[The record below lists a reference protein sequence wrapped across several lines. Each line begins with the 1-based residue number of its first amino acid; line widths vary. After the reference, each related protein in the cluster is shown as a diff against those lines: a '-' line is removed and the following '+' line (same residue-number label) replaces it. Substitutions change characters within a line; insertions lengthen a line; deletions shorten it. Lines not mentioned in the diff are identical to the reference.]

1 MEALAKEFAGKATI
15 AKLDLDTLWVQSRRL
30 KQQFNIPSIPL
41 LIIFE
46 NGREVARLS
55 GGDNTT
61 KDKARAALL
70 AVLEKE

>member
-30 KQQFNIPSIPL
+30 KEQFNIPNIPL

-46 NGREVARLS
+46 NGREVSRLS